1 MLSLK
6 ENNPQIVKLNANNYS
21 VWKFK
26 MEMILIK
33 EDLFHLI
40 EDDTPSQPDEKY
52 IKKDR
57 QARAII
63 NLCIEDSQII
73 HIKYET
79 TAKATWNNLK
89 TIHERSNLSSKL
101 FLLRKLYATKMSEDG
116 NMNEHISQML
126 ELIDKLKAVG
136 EEIKD
141 DHIAAL
147 LLVSVPKS
155 YDTLITALEARP
167 ENELTPELIKNKLT
181 DEYNRRKEQVSDRNL
196 AQAFKT
202 NVSFKSRNQN
212 KNDKFCTF
220 CKRPGHLRDF
230 CYHLNKNYGSRKRF
244 PFKKEVRPKTPNE
257 SQGQNRDRTS
267 VCMQI
272 HEKQNILNE
281 TKIKEELQN
290 KNDKTTLSSTVYNE
304 TNPTTFITD
313 SAPIIIE
320 SSLSDPKH
328 TLLAN
333 ADTRSKAKVSFFID
347 SGASQHLINDK
358 RLFSSL
364 DETADS
370 IKIIVADGKI
380 ISSQGIGKIYF
391 QTITKDGIHEI
402 CLQNAYYLPQLECN
416 LLSVKRIT
424 EKGFTVNFNKN
435 ECVVM
440 KDKTVYL
447 EAISN
452 NNSLYEV
459 IMHEDK
465 VSNHNFAYN
474 CNNHNCLYLWHKRLG
489 HRNINSIKQLVKENL
504 ADGIQLDNCQHIGD
518 CIHCIKNK
526 LSEFPYPK
534 EAKYRATH
542 PLDLVHSDLCGPMPT
557 QSVSG
562 KHYILTFVDDYS
574 RYSMIYLLSKKD
586 EVLSKLKEYIAMTRN
601 KFGRTLKVLRSDNG
615 GEYIGKEIEDFLKE
629 QGIVHQLTVPYSP
642 QQNGVSER
650 KNRTLI
656 EITRCLL
663 SEANLPQRF
672 WAEAAMTATYLQNRL
687 PTKPKRKTPY
697 ELWTNRK
704 PNLSHIR
711 VFGCKAYA
719 YIQKQRR
726 GKLDSKAVEGIFLGY
741 DYRSKGY
748 RIYLGDNKIMIS
760 RTVKFIENPLPY
772 AEKEAK
778 ELQNQDETT
787 QQLVELELEH
797 EENHSMEEGEINE
810 RTEVN
815 PCEDD
820 EYELSNSQ
828 IQTSPHRRSERKT
841 KGIPPERFAFFAN
854 PERIKE
860 PKSWNDVL
868 KMENPYEKQ
877 KWIESTKEEMK
888 SLQKN
893 ETWKLVTPPS
903 GKKVIGCRWTFK
915 AKYDSKGNIERYKA
929 RLVAQGFSQ
938 KFGTDY
944 DETFAPVVTYT
955 TIRTFLAAAAYKNL
969 NVTHVDI
976 KTAFLHGNLEDDMSQ
991 PEGYIQAGQEQKVC
1005 KLNKAIYGLKQAAR
1019 AWHLKIGESLIKY
1032 GFEQSKADPCL
1043 FKFANNGN
1051 PIYIIVYVDDL
1062 LIAGKDEDIRKI
1074 IKELEEEYELKNLGE
1089 VNYYLGINI
1098 ERTKEGNFA
1107 LNRKNKIEEIVEK
1120 FNLKEAKPTNIP
1132 MDPNYL
1138 KQEGEDDL
1146 LPNNTQYRKAVGALL
1161 YIATVSR
1168 PDIAVAVNILSR
1180 RNEKPRERDWNAVKR
1195 IIRYLKTTAELKL
1208 IINVDKEPILT
1219 AFCDADWAN
1228 DKSDRKSTSGSVF
1241 KLGNCTIQWMS
1252 KRQNCVALSSTEA
1265 EYVSAANTAQVV
1277 VWLINLTKDLDLPQS
1292 LPVTIYEDNQSCIKL
1307 SQSDKH
1313 HSRTKHID
1321 VKFHHIRHLRET
1333 GMIELEYCQSKP
1345 IS

>member
-79 TAKATWNNLK
+79 TAKATWNKLK
-89 TIHERSNLSSKL
+89 AIHERSNLSSKL

-116 NMNEHISQML
+116 NMNEHIAQML

-181 DEYNRRKEQVSDRNL
+181 DEYNRRKEQDSDRNL

-220 CKRPGHLRDF
+220 CKKPGHSRDF

-244 PFKKEVRPKTPNE
+244 PFKKEVGPQKPNE

-380 ISSQGIGKIYF
+380 ISSQ
-391 QTITKDGIHEI
+391 
-402 CLQNAYYLPQLECN
+402 
-416 LLSVKRIT
+416 
-424 EKGFTVNFNKN
+424 
-435 ECVVM
+435 
-440 KDKTVYL
+440 
-447 EAISN
+447 
-452 NNSLYEV
+452 
-459 IMHEDK
+459 
-465 VSNHNFAYN
+465 
-474 CNNHNCLYLWHKRLG
+474 
-489 HRNINSIKQLVKENL
+489 
-504 ADGIQLDNCQHIGD
+504 
-518 CIHCIKNK
+518 
-526 LSEFPYPK
+526 
-534 EAKYRATH
+534 
-542 PLDLVHSDLCGPMPT
+542 
-557 QSVSG
+557 
-562 KHYILTFVDDYS
+562 DDYS

-656 EITRCLL
+656 EMTRCLL

-687 PTKPKRKTPY
+687 PTKPKGKTPY

-719 YIQKQRR
+719 YIQKQKR
-726 GKLDSKAVEGIFLGY
+726 GKLDNKAVEGIFLGY

-772 AEKEAK
+772 DKKEAK
-778 ELQNQDETT
+778 ELQKQDETP
-787 QQLVELELEH
+787 QQLIKLELEH

-820 EYELSNSQ
+820 GDELSNSQ
-828 IQTSPHRRSERKT
+828 IQTSQHRRSERKT

-854 PERIKE
+854 P
-860 PKSWNDVL
+860 
-868 KMENPYEKQ
+868 MENPYEKQ

-944 DETFAPVVTYT
+944 DETFAAVVTYT

-976 KTAFLHGNLEDDMSQ
+976 KTAFLHGNLEDEVYMSQ
-991 PEGYIQAGQEQKVC
+991 PESYIEADQVQKVC

-1051 PIYIIVYVDDL
+1051 PMYIIVYVDDL

-1107 LNRKNKIEEIVEK
+1107 LNQKNKIEEIVEK

-1138 KQEGEDDL
+1138 KQEGEDDI

-1208 IINVDKEPILT
+1208 IINMDKEPILT

-1277 VWLINLTKDLDLPQS
+1277 IWLINLTKDLDLPQS

-1307 SQSDKH
+1307 S
-1313 HSRTKHID
+1313 
-1321 VKFHHIRHLRET
+1321 
-1333 GMIELEYCQSKP
+1333 
-1345 IS
+1345 

>member
-1 MLSLK
+1 
-6 ENNPQIVKLNANNYS
+6 
-21 VWKFK
+21 
-26 MEMILIK
+26 
-33 EDLFHLI
+33 
-40 EDDTPSQPDEKY
+40 
-52 IKKDR
+52 
-57 QARAII
+57 
-63 NLCIEDSQII
+63 
-73 HIKYET
+73 
-79 TAKATWNNLK
+79 
-89 TIHERSNLSSKL
+89 
-101 FLLRKLYATKMSEDG
+101 MSEDG
-116 NMNEHISQML
+116 NMNEHIAQML

-181 DEYNRRKEQVSDRNL
+181 DEYNRRKEQDSDRNL

-202 NVSFKSRNQN
+202 NVSFKTRNQN

-220 CKRPGHLRDF
+220 CKKPGHSRDF

-244 PFKKEVRPKTPNE
+244 PFKKEVRPQKSNE
-257 SQGQNRDRTS
+257 SQGQNRDRTA

-272 HEKQNILNE
+272 HEKQNILNK

-304 TNPTTFITD
+304 TNPSTFITD

-380 ISSQGIGKIYF
+380 ISSQ
-391 QTITKDGIHEI
+391 
-402 CLQNAYYLPQLECN
+402 
-416 LLSVKRIT
+416 
-424 EKGFTVNFNKN
+424 
-435 ECVVM
+435 
-440 KDKTVYL
+440 
-447 EAISN
+447 
-452 NNSLYEV
+452 
-459 IMHEDK
+459 
-465 VSNHNFAYN
+465 
-474 CNNHNCLYLWHKRLG
+474 
-489 HRNINSIKQLVKENL
+489 
-504 ADGIQLDNCQHIGD
+504 
-518 CIHCIKNK
+518 
-526 LSEFPYPK
+526 
-534 EAKYRATH
+534 
-542 PLDLVHSDLCGPMPT
+542 
-557 QSVSG
+557 
-562 KHYILTFVDDYS
+562 DDYS

-656 EITRCLL
+656 EMTRCLL

-687 PTKPKRKTPY
+687 PTKPKGKTPY
-697 ELWTNRK
+697 ELWTNHK

-719 YIQKQRR
+719 YIQKQKR

-760 RTVKFIENPLPY
+760 RTVKFIENPPPY
-772 AEKEAK
+772 DKKEAK
-778 ELQNQDETT
+778 ELQNQDETP

-828 IQTSPHRRSERKT
+828 IQTSQHRRSERKT

-854 PERIKE
+854 PERIKA
-860 PKSWNDVL
+860 PKGWNDVL

-877 KWIESTKEEMK
+877 KWIESTEEEMK

-976 KTAFLHGNLEDDMSQ
+976 KTAFLHGNLEDEVYMSQ
-991 PEGYIQAGQEQKVC
+991 PEGYIEAGQEQKVC

-1051 PIYIIVYVDDL
+1051 PMYIIVYVDDL
-1062 LIAGKDEDIRKI
+1062 LIAGKEEDIRKI

-1107 LNRKNKIEEIVEK
+1107 LNQKNKIEEIVEK

-1138 KQEGEDDL
+1138 KQEGEDDI

-1208 IINVDKEPILT
+1208 IINMDKEPILT

-1265 EYVSAANTAQVV
+1265 
-1277 VWLINLTKDLDLPQS
+1277 
-1292 LPVTIYEDNQSCIKL
+1292 
-1307 SQSDKH
+1307 
-1313 HSRTKHID
+1313 
-1321 VKFHHIRHLRET
+1321 
-1333 GMIELEYCQSKP
+1333 
-1345 IS
+1345 

>member
-79 TAKATWNNLK
+79 TAKATWNKLK
-89 TIHERSNLSSKL
+89 AIHERSNLSSKL
-101 FLLRKLYATKMSEDG
+101 FLLRKLYATKLSEDG
-116 NMNEHISQML
+116 NMNEHIAQML

-181 DEYNRRKEQVSDRNL
+181 AEYNRRKEQDSDRNL

-220 CKRPGHLRDF
+220 CKKPGHLRDF

-290 KNDKTTLSSTVYNE
+290 KNDKTTLSSTMYNE

-313 SAPIIIE
+313 SAPITIE
-320 SSLSDPKH
+320 SSLADPKH

-370 IKIIVADGKI
+370 IKIIVADEKI
-380 ISSQGIGKIYF
+380 ISSQ
-391 QTITKDGIHEI
+391 
-402 CLQNAYYLPQLECN
+402 
-416 LLSVKRIT
+416 
-424 EKGFTVNFNKN
+424 
-435 ECVVM
+435 
-440 KDKTVYL
+440 
-447 EAISN
+447 
-452 NNSLYEV
+452 
-459 IMHEDK
+459 
-465 VSNHNFAYN
+465 
-474 CNNHNCLYLWHKRLG
+474 
-489 HRNINSIKQLVKENL
+489 
-504 ADGIQLDNCQHIGD
+504 
-518 CIHCIKNK
+518 
-526 LSEFPYPK
+526 
-534 EAKYRATH
+534 
-542 PLDLVHSDLCGPMPT
+542 
-557 QSVSG
+557 
-562 KHYILTFVDDYS
+562 DDYS

-586 EVLSKLKEYIAMTRN
+586 EVLSKLKEYVAMTRN

-656 EITRCLL
+656 EMTRCLL

-687 PTKPKRKTPY
+687 PTKPKGKTPY

-719 YIQKQRR
+719 YIQKQKR
-726 GKLDSKAVEGIFLGY
+726 GKLDSKSVEGIFLGY

-772 AEKEAK
+772 AKKEAK
-778 ELQNQDETT
+778 ELQNQDETP

-797 EENHSMEEGEINE
+797 EENHSMEEGEIKE

-820 EYELSNSQ
+820 GDELTNQSTQ
-828 IQTSPHRRSERKT
+828 KTGKET
-841 KGIPPERFAFFAN
+841 KGRPPGEISFFAN
-854 PERIKE
+854 P
-860 PKSWNDVL
+860 
-868 KMENPYEKQ
+868 
-877 KWIESTKEEMK
+877 
-888 SLQKN
+888 
-893 ETWKLVTPPS
+893 
-903 GKKVIGCRWTFK
+903 
-915 AKYDSKGNIERYKA
+915 
-929 RLVAQGFSQ
+929 
-938 KFGTDY
+938 
-944 DETFAPVVTYT
+944 
-955 TIRTFLAAAAYKNL
+955 
-969 NVTHVDI
+969 
-976 KTAFLHGNLEDDMSQ
+976 GNLKN
-991 PEGYIQAGQEQKVC
+991 QK
-1005 KLNKAIYGLKQAAR
+1005 
-1019 AWHLKIGESLIKY
+1019 
-1032 GFEQSKADPCL
+1032 
-1043 FKFANNGN
+1043 
-1051 PIYIIVYVDDL
+1051 
-1062 LIAGKDEDIRKI
+1062 
-1074 IKELEEEYELKNLGE
+1074 
-1089 VNYYLGINI
+1089 
-1098 ERTKEGNFA
+1098 
-1107 LNRKNKIEEIVEK
+1107 
-1120 FNLKEAKPTNIP
+1120 
-1132 MDPNYL
+1132 
-1138 KQEGEDDL
+1138 
-1146 LPNNTQYRKAVGALL
+1146 
-1161 YIATVSR
+1161 
-1168 PDIAVAVNILSR
+1168 
-1180 RNEKPRERDWNAVKR
+1180 
-1195 IIRYLKTTAELKL
+1195 AE
-1208 IINVDKEPILT
+1208 
-1219 AFCDADWAN
+1219 
-1228 DKSDRKSTSGSVF
+1228 
-1241 KLGNCTIQWMS
+1241 
-1252 KRQNCVALSSTEA
+1252 
-1265 EYVSAANTAQVV
+1265 
-1277 VWLINLTKDLDLPQS
+1277 
-1292 LPVTIYEDNQSCIKL
+1292 
-1307 SQSDKH
+1307 
-1313 HSRTKHID
+1313 
-1321 VKFHHIRHLRET
+1321 
-1333 GMIELEYCQSKP
+1333 
-1345 IS
+1345 

>member
-33 EDLFHLI
+33 EDLLHLI

-79 TAKATWNNLK
+79 TAKATWNKLK

-116 NMNEHISQML
+116 NMNEHIAQML

-141 DHIAAL
+141 GHIAAL

-181 DEYNRRKEQVSDRNL
+181 DEYNRRKEQDSDRNL

-212 KNDKFCTF
+212 RNDKF
-220 CKRPGHLRDF
+220 L
-230 CYHLNKNYGSRKRF
+230 
-244 PFKKEVRPKTPNE
+244 
-257 SQGQNRDRTS
+257 
-267 VCMQI
+267 
-272 HEKQNILNE
+272 
-281 TKIKEELQN
+281 
-290 KNDKTTLSSTVYNE
+290 YNE

-313 SAPIIIE
+313 SAPITIE

-328 TLLAN
+328 ILLAN

-347 SGASQHLINDK
+347 SGASQHLINDEC
-358 RLFSSL
+358 LFSSL

-435 ECVVM
+435 KCVVM

-504 ADGIQLDNCQHIGD
+504 ADGIQLDNCQHIGN

-562 KHYILTFVDDYS
+562 KCYFLTFVDDYS

-656 EITRCLL
+656 EMTRCLL

-672 WAEAAMTATYLQNRL
+672 WAETAMTATYLQNRL

-697 ELWTNRK
+697 ELWTNHK

-719 YIQKQRR
+719 YIQKQKR

-772 AEKEAK
+772 DKKEAK

-810 RTEVN
+810 RIEVN

-828 IQTSPHRRSERKT
+828 IQTSQHRRSERKT
-841 KGIPPERFAFFAN
+841 K
-854 PERIKE
+854 
-860 PKSWNDVL
+860 
-868 KMENPYEKQ
+868 
-877 KWIESTKEEMK
+877 
-888 SLQKN
+888 
-893 ETWKLVTPPS
+893 
-903 GKKVIGCRWTFK
+903 
-915 AKYDSKGNIERYKA
+915 
-929 RLVAQGFSQ
+929 
-938 KFGTDY
+938 
-944 DETFAPVVTYT
+944 
-955 TIRTFLAAAAYKNL
+955 AAAAYKNL

-976 KTAFLHGNLEDDMSQ
+976 KTAFLHGNLEDEVYMSQ
-991 PEGYIQAGQEQKVC
+991 PEGYIQTGQEQKVC

-1032 GFEQSKADPCL
+1032 GYEQSKADPCL

-1051 PIYIIVYVDDL
+1051 PMYIIVYIDDL

-1107 LNRKNKIEEIVEK
+1107 LNQKNKIEEIVEK

-1138 KQEGEDDL
+1138 KQEGEDDI

-1208 IINVDKEPILT
+1208 IINMDKEPILT

-1265 EYVSAANTAQVV
+1265 EYVSAANTAQVI
-1277 VWLINLTKDLDLPQS
+1277 VWLINLTKDLDLPQP

-1313 HSRTKHID
+1313 QSRTKHID

-1333 GMIELEYCQSKP
+1333 GMIELEYCQSKEMTADILTKP
-1345 IS
+1345 LPRPAFEHHRTNLQLKTVSYSQNK

>member
-1 MLSLK
+1 
-6 ENNPQIVKLNANNYS
+6 
-21 VWKFK
+21 
-26 MEMILIK
+26 
-33 EDLFHLI
+33 
-40 EDDTPSQPDEKY
+40 
-52 IKKDR
+52 
-57 QARAII
+57 
-63 NLCIEDSQII
+63 
-73 HIKYET
+73 
-79 TAKATWNNLK
+79 
-89 TIHERSNLSSKL
+89 
-101 FLLRKLYATKMSEDG
+101 MSEDG
-116 NMNEHISQML
+116 NMNEHIAQML

-181 DEYNRRKEQVSDRNL
+181 DEYNRRKEQDSDRNL

-220 CKRPGHLRDF
+220 CKKPGHSRDF

-244 PFKKEVRPKTPNE
+244 PFKKEVRPQKSNE
-257 SQGQNRDRTS
+257 SQGQNCDRTS

-290 KNDKTTLSSTVYNE
+290 KNDKSTLSSTVYNE

-347 SGASQHLINDK
+347 SGASQHLINDE

-380 ISSQGIGKIYF
+380 ISSQ
-391 QTITKDGIHEI
+391 
-402 CLQNAYYLPQLECN
+402 
-416 LLSVKRIT
+416 
-424 EKGFTVNFNKN
+424 
-435 ECVVM
+435 
-440 KDKTVYL
+440 
-447 EAISN
+447 
-452 NNSLYEV
+452 
-459 IMHEDK
+459 
-465 VSNHNFAYN
+465 
-474 CNNHNCLYLWHKRLG
+474 
-489 HRNINSIKQLVKENL
+489 
-504 ADGIQLDNCQHIGD
+504 
-518 CIHCIKNK
+518 
-526 LSEFPYPK
+526 
-534 EAKYRATH
+534 
-542 PLDLVHSDLCGPMPT
+542 
-557 QSVSG
+557 
-562 KHYILTFVDDYS
+562 DDYS
-574 RYSMIYLLSKKD
+574 RYSMIYFLSKKG

-656 EITRCLL
+656 EMTRCLL

-687 PTKPKRKTPY
+687 PTKPKGKTPY

-719 YIQKQRR
+719 YIQKQKR

-772 AEKEAK
+772 AKKEAK
-778 ELQNQDETT
+778 ELQKQDETP

-820 EYELSNSQ
+820 GDELSNSQ
-828 IQTSPHRRSERKT
+828 IQTSQHRRSERKT

-877 KWIESTKEEMK
+877 KWI
-888 SLQKN
+888 
-893 ETWKLVTPPS
+893 
-903 GKKVIGCRWTFK
+903 
-915 AKYDSKGNIERYKA
+915 
-929 RLVAQGFSQ
+929 
-938 KFGTDY
+938 
-944 DETFAPVVTYT
+944 
-955 TIRTFLAAAAYKNL
+955 
-969 NVTHVDI
+969 
-976 KTAFLHGNLEDDMSQ
+976 
-991 PEGYIQAGQEQKVC
+991 
-1005 KLNKAIYGLKQAAR
+1005 
-1019 AWHLKIGESLIKY
+1019 
-1032 GFEQSKADPCL
+1032 
-1043 FKFANNGN
+1043 
-1051 PIYIIVYVDDL
+1051 
-1062 LIAGKDEDIRKI
+1062 
-1074 IKELEEEYELKNLGE
+1074 
-1089 VNYYLGINI
+1089 
-1098 ERTKEGNFA
+1098 
-1107 LNRKNKIEEIVEK
+1107 
-1120 FNLKEAKPTNIP
+1120 
-1132 MDPNYL
+1132 
-1138 KQEGEDDL
+1138 
-1146 LPNNTQYRKAVGALL
+1146 
-1161 YIATVSR
+1161 
-1168 PDIAVAVNILSR
+1168 
-1180 RNEKPRERDWNAVKR
+1180 
-1195 IIRYLKTTAELKL
+1195 
-1208 IINVDKEPILT
+1208 
-1219 AFCDADWAN
+1219 
-1228 DKSDRKSTSGSVF
+1228 
-1241 KLGNCTIQWMS
+1241 
-1252 KRQNCVALSSTEA
+1252 
-1265 EYVSAANTAQVV
+1265 
-1277 VWLINLTKDLDLPQS
+1277 
-1292 LPVTIYEDNQSCIKL
+1292 
-1307 SQSDKH
+1307 
-1313 HSRTKHID
+1313 
-1321 VKFHHIRHLRET
+1321 
-1333 GMIELEYCQSKP
+1333 
-1345 IS
+1345 

>member
-40 EDDTPSQPDEKY
+40 EDDTPSQPDERY

-79 TAKATWNNLK
+79 TAKATWNKLK

-116 NMNEHISQML
+116 NMNEHIAQML

-181 DEYNRRKEQVSDRNL
+181 DEYNRRKEQDSDRNL

-220 CKRPGHLRDF
+220 CKKPGHSRDF

-244 PFKKEVRPKTPNE
+244 PFKKEVRPQKSNE

-313 SAPIIIE
+313 SAPITIE

-328 TLLAN
+328 ILLAN

-347 SGASQHLINDK
+347 SGASQHLINDEC
-358 RLFSSL
+358 LFSSL

-380 ISSQGIGKIYF
+380 ISSQ
-391 QTITKDGIHEI
+391 
-402 CLQNAYYLPQLECN
+402 
-416 LLSVKRIT
+416 
-424 EKGFTVNFNKN
+424 
-435 ECVVM
+435 
-440 KDKTVYL
+440 

-489 HRNINSIKQLVKENL
+489 HRNINSIKLLVKENL

-562 KHYILTFVDDYS
+562 KCYILTFLDDYS

-586 EVLSKLKEYIAMTRN
+586 EVLSKLNEYIAMTRN

-656 EITRCLL
+656 EMTRCLL

-697 ELWTNRK
+697 ELWTNHK

-719 YIQKQRR
+719 YIQKQKR

-760 RTVKFIENPLPY
+760 RTVKFIENPPPY
-772 AEKEAK
+772 AKKEAK
-778 ELQNQDETT
+778 ELQKQDETT
-787 QQLVELELEH
+787 QQLVKLELKH
-797 EENHSMEEGEINE
+797 EENHSMEEGEIDE
-810 RTEVN
+810 RIEVN

-828 IQTSPHRRSERKT
+828 IQTSQHRRSERKT

-955 TIRTFLAAAAYKNL
+955 TIRTFLAAAAYK
-969 NVTHVDI
+969 I
-976 KTAFLHGNLEDDMSQ
+976 
-991 PEGYIQAGQEQKVC
+991 
-1005 KLNKAIYGLKQAAR
+1005 
-1019 AWHLKIGESLIKY
+1019 
-1032 GFEQSKADPCL
+1032 
-1043 FKFANNGN
+1043 
-1051 PIYIIVYVDDL
+1051 
-1062 LIAGKDEDIRKI
+1062 
-1074 IKELEEEYELKNLGE
+1074 
-1089 VNYYLGINI
+1089 
-1098 ERTKEGNFA
+1098 
-1107 LNRKNKIEEIVEK
+1107 
-1120 FNLKEAKPTNIP
+1120 
-1132 MDPNYL
+1132 
-1138 KQEGEDDL
+1138 
-1146 LPNNTQYRKAVGALL
+1146 
-1161 YIATVSR
+1161 
-1168 PDIAVAVNILSR
+1168 
-1180 RNEKPRERDWNAVKR
+1180 
-1195 IIRYLKTTAELKL
+1195 
-1208 IINVDKEPILT
+1208 
-1219 AFCDADWAN
+1219 
-1228 DKSDRKSTSGSVF
+1228 
-1241 KLGNCTIQWMS
+1241 
-1252 KRQNCVALSSTEA
+1252 
-1265 EYVSAANTAQVV
+1265 
-1277 VWLINLTKDLDLPQS
+1277 
-1292 LPVTIYEDNQSCIKL
+1292 
-1307 SQSDKH
+1307 
-1313 HSRTKHID
+1313 
-1321 VKFHHIRHLRET
+1321 
-1333 GMIELEYCQSKP
+1333 
-1345 IS
+1345 